1 MTSGIAQ
8 ALPLLDAWVAYSV
21 MQQHVPSVA
30 LTVVQGDR
38 PVWTKAFGWAD
49 VGAKTAATPRT
60 RYRIGSITKTFTA
73 LAILQLHEEGKL
85 RLDDRVRDHVTTT
98 AINARNVGRLDVTIR
113 ELLTHSAGLERDL
126 PGTRWSEPSFPAQFP
141 DHFRATYPSS
151 TEWKYSNVG
160 YALLGEVIA
169 AAGGE
174 PWARRLERRILAPL
188 AMADSTAA
196 PGFDDAALAL
206 GYARTAPG
214 EPHVP
219 AQHTDHG
226 VVGPAA
232 GIVSTIEDMGRWLAF
247 HMGGGGAVLGG
258 KSLREMHR
266 PQWLLDDWQTAWGLG
281 MRVRRVDGRVRVG
294 HPGATPGFA
303 SLMEFIPALKLGVA
317 VLTNADDG
325 NPAGYCDYA
334 LQLLAPIV
342 AKETARAATA
352 RAEDAERYCGLYR
365 SENGGMTMFVA
376 LLDDQLTL
384 VAPNAPDPY
393 AARVILERAP
403 GSHTFIMRSSSAFG
417 TLHFGERLTFTTDA
431 GGEVTGYDMA
441 SSARFVRE
449 LAFVPLAI
457 EQLRA
462 QPEAPY
468 TGVERR
474 KELQA
479 LYTGIERRKQLEQH
493 YAGLDRRKEP
503 QAPYSGVE
511 RRAGGSDRR
520 GQRRPA
526 H

>member
-1 MTSGIAQ
+1 
-8 ALPLLDAWVAYSV
+8 
-21 MQQHVPSVA
+21 
-30 LTVVQGDR
+30 
-38 PVWTKAFGWAD
+38 
-49 VGAKTAATPRT
+49 
-60 RYRIGSITKTFTA
+60 
-73 LAILQLHEEGKL
+73 
-85 RLDDRVRDHVTTT
+85 
-98 AINARNVGRLDVTIR
+98 
-113 ELLTHSAGLERDL
+113 
-126 PGTRWSEPSFPAQFP
+126 
-141 DHFRATYPSS
+141 
-151 TEWKYSNVG
+151 
-160 YALLGEVIA
+160 
-169 AAGGE
+169 
-174 PWARRLERRILAPL
+174 
-188 AMADSTAA
+188 
-196 PGFDDAALAL
+196 
-206 GYARTAPG
+206 
-214 EPHVP
+214 
-219 AQHTDHG
+219 
-226 VVGPAA
+226 
-232 GIVSTIEDMGRWLAF
+232 
-247 HMGGGGAVLGG
+247 
-258 KSLREMHR
+258 
-266 PQWLLDDWQTAWGLG
+266 
-281 MRVRRVDGRVRVG
+281 
-294 HPGATPGFA
+294 
-303 SLMEFIPALKLGVA
+303 MEFIPALKLGVA

-384 VAPNAPDPY
+384 VAPNAPNPY